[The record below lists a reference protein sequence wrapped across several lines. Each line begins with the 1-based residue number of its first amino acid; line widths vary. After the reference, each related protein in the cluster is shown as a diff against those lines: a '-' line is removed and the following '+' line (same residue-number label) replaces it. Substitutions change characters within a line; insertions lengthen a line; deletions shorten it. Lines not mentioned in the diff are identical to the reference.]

1 MKGRFVM
8 ADRVRK
14 VNYCYAKV
22 SSRAGQGAKMLA
34 ELKSAD
40 LSLLAFSGFPAGG
53 GKSQLDFVTDDM
65 PALRR
70 VAKKNG
76 WRLSKP
82 KKGFIVQGN
91 DVCGA
96 VHRHVNKLAERKI
109 NITAADAVCAGKG
122 RYGMIMWVRPKDYAR
137 AARALKAK

>member
-1 MKGRFVM
+1 M

-22 SSRAGQGAKMLA
+22 SSRSGQGARLLA
-34 ELKSAD
+34 ELKTED
-40 LSLLAFSGFPAGG
+40 VNLLAFSGFPAGG

-76 WRLSKP
+76 WRLSKA
-82 KKGFIVQGN
+82 KKGFLVQGK
-91 DVCGA
+91 DASGA
-96 VHRHVNKLAERKI
+96 VLRHVNKLADRKI
-109 NITAADAVCAGKG
+109 NVTAADAVCAGKG
-122 RYGMIMWVRPKDYAR
+122 RYGMVMWVKPKDYTR